1 MKQSKNNWIFDLFI
15 QGIFFIILLVISALI
30 PGLSPI
36 ILWVLPI
43 PIVLYTYKYDIKKG
57 LLFSGLILLS
67 TSVFMFTL
75 FIMSL
80 PVAILAILAGLLVG
94 QAIRKERHP
103 YETLAQGTM
112 AFMIGFIILI
122 ALIEW
127 VLEISLATEYRL
139 IVADAMLQSEQT
151 IQSLGMEASTD
162 VLEVVEENMLQMLNL
177 IPGILLIGSFI
188 SALLLQ
194 WSSYKLINR
203 NRKIGY
209 RFPYLRSF
217 QLPRAAIWLFLL
229 LTFAEMFM
237 TNGDSTVY
245 AVIQNISLILGIMF
259 MIQGISFVFYY
270 VHVKKKPKKLAILF
284 VIISLIIFPVG
295 VYVLRILGIIDIG
308 FRMRKRLK

>member
-162 VLEVVEENMLQMLNL
+162 VLEVVEENMLLMLNL